1 MKWIVGS
8 TLGVVLAMSAAA
20 GAQSAKGMDKPMHG
34 GMSDVTYTGCI
45 EAGSGGGVL
54 LTHVVTG
61 QQMAMKGHDMK
72 GHDMPMKGEKTAMKD
87 KEMPSKPMDDD
98 HMMPKSVRLVGV
110 PDLGKHT
117 GQRVAIKGT
126 LSHDTMDGMHDDQ
139 PAVKVGSFKVVS
151 KSCS

>member
-8 TLGVVLAMSAAA
+8 TLGVVLAISAAA
-20 GAQSAKGMDKPMHG
+20 GAQSAKGMDKPMKG
-34 GMSDVTYTGCI
+34 GMSAVTYTGCI

-61 QQMAMKGHDMK
+61 QQMPMK
-72 GHDMPMKGEKTAMKD
+72 GHDMPMKREETATKD

-98 HMMPKSVRLVGV
+98 HMMPKSVRLVGS

-117 GQRVAIKGT
+117 GQRVAIKGS

-139 PAVKVGSFKVVS
+139 PAVKVASFKMIS